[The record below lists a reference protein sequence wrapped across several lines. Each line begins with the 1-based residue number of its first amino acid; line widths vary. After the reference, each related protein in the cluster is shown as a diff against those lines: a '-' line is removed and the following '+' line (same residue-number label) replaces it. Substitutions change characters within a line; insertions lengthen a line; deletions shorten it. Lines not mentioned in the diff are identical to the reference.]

1 MHDNHAGINKAFMN
15 HILIRNGLVI
25 NEGVKIG
32 ADILISGD
40 LIDSIFDPGEGP
52 AGYGTEVIDATGMW
66 VLPGIIDD
74 HVHFREPGLTHKG
87 DINSESAA
95 AVAGGVTSFMEMPN
109 TLPQTISLAEWN
121 KKNERASEVSH
132 ANYSFYLG
140 ATESNI
146 SELLDADP
154 RYVPAIKLFMG
165 ASTGNML
172 VSSNAALDSIFR
184 IKNLPLACHC
194 EDEHIIRSN
203 SAAYYEEYGDDID
216 PSFHPLIRS
225 REACLVSS
233 SSAVVRAQKWGAKL
247 HLLHLSTAEETDLL
261 TPGYN
266 PSGKQIIGEA
276 CVHHL
281 WFDDTYYGHKGTLIK
296 WNPAVKKSSDREAL
310 IRAVNEGAIDI
321 IATDHAPHTLDEKMA
336 PYFKAPSGGPM
347 VQHSLTVMLEL
358 CHRGE
363 LRPETV
369 VRAMCH
375 NPARIF
381 GIDGRGF
388 LRPGY
393 KADIVIVNPDDPWMV
408 TKDNILYKCGWSP
421 LEGTILRSRVI
432 TTIINGIPVFEG
444 GRLTGM
450 RSAEMLHFNR

>member
-1 MHDNHAGINKAFMN
+1 MN
-15 HILIRNGLVI
+15 HILVRNGLVI
-25 NEGVKIG
+25 NEGVKIS
-32 ADILISGD
+32 ADILVSGD
-40 LIDSIFDPGEGP
+40 VIDGIFDAGEGP
-52 AGYGTEVIDATGMW
+52 AGYGTEIIDATGMW
-66 VLPGIIDD
+66 VMPGVIDD

-87 DINSESAA
+87 DIASESAA
-95 AVAGGVTSFMEMPN
+95 AVAGGVTSYMEMPN
-109 TLPQTISLAEWN
+109 TIPQTVTIEEWK
-121 KKNERASEVSH
+121 KKNERAAGVSH

-140 ATESNI
+140 ATESNL
-146 SELLDADP
+146 SELLSADP
-154 RYVPAIKLFMG
+154 RYVPAIKLFLG

-172 VSSNAALDSIFR
+172 VGDDAALDSIFS

-194 EDEHIIRSN
+194 EDEQIIRSN

-216 PSFHPLIRS
+216 PAFHPLIRS
-225 REACLVSS
+225 REACLASS
-233 SSAVVRAQKWGAKL
+233 SSAVKRAQRSGAKL
-247 HLLHLSTAEETDLL
+247 HLLHLSTAEEMALL
-261 TPGYN
+261 TPGHD
-266 PSGKQIIGEA
+266 PTCKQVIGEA

-281 WFDDTYYGHKGTLIK
+281 WFDDTFYAQKGTLIK
-296 WNPAVKKSSDREAL
+296 WNPAVKKPSDREAL
-310 IRAVNEGAIDI
+310 VRAVNEGTIDV
-321 IATDHAPHTLDEKMA
+321 IATDHAPHTIDEKTA

-347 VQHSLTVMLEL
+347 VQHSLPLMLEL

-363 LRPETV
+363 MRPETV

-408 TKDNILYKCGWSP
+408 TKGNILYKCGWSP
-421 LEGTILRSRVI
+421 LEGTMLRSRVI
-432 TTIINGIPVFEG
+432 TTIVNGTPVFED
-444 GRLTGM
+444 GRLTGR